1 MQGDGQ
7 EGDVRGS
14 LSITASTPVK
24 CPCASSTT
32 GAPLPT
38 DQRGV
43 LFEQPGLAKEMSST
57 TACGSGEGTTRRQPA
72 PSRATVHPREVVS
85 SCAACWV

>member
-1 MQGDGQ
+1 MAQRGLRGRPVVEHDGADIRADQEPVRVQGDAQ

-43 LFEQPGLAKEMSST
+43 LFEQPGKGDELHH
-57 TACGSGEGTTRRQPA
+57 GLRLG
-72 PSRATVHPREVVS
+72 
-85 SCAACWV
+85 